1 LTGRRAAAIII
12 RFIKEGPMKIGILG
26 SGGVGQDLGL
36 GFIGLGHEVKMGS
49 RSPAKDEIKAWL
61 AKAGKKA
68 SAGTFG
74 EAAAFGDMAIL
85 ATKWSGTENA
95 IRLAG
100 PDNLAGKLVIDTTNP
115 LLVRPKALPGLAVG
129 GQDSAGEQVQRWL
142 PKARVVKA
150 FNTVNHAHMFKPSFP
165 GGPPDMFICGNDGEG
180 KKLVAGICRD
190 FGWGVIEMGGIEAAR
205 LIEPLALIY
214 IQNAI
219 RTDNWNY
226 AFKLLKK

>member
-1 LTGRRAAAIII
+1 
-12 RFIKEGPMKIGILG
+12 MKVAILG

-36 GFIGLGHEVKMGS
+36 GFIGLGHDVKMGS
-49 RSPAKDEIKAWL
+49 RNPAKDEIKAWL

-74 EAAAFGDMAIL
+74 EAAAFGEMAVL
-85 ATKWSGTENA
+85 ATQWSGTENA
-95 IRLAG
+95 IKLAG

-115 LLVRPKALPGLAVG
+115 LLFRPKALPELAVG

-150 FNTVNHAHMFKPSFP
+150 FNTVNHAHMVKPSFP
-165 GGPPDMFICGNDGEG
+165 GGPPDMFSCGDDGAA

-190 FGWGVIEMGGIEAAR
+190 FGWGVIDMGGIRAAR

-219 RTDNWNY
+219 RTENWDR
-226 AFKLLKK
+226 AFKLLRK